1 MVSTVLLD
9 VQFRQGDVMGSP
21 QTHSTQREV
30 AELPSLSS
38 SSSYISAIFSCS
50 MSSSGAEE
58 SCQTFLPFAVRVD
71 YSAGMAT
78 CSKLCMLLQA
88 EIGRGVLAILSWCV
102 NLRCSHFMVNGVQ
115 CSNEPGLLTA
125 AWACHST
132 KQAEQTWCCHAWDFI
147 PAGEQPHCCINYVN
161 VKNLRLLSAH
171 QQSFLLHLWIV

>member
-38 SSSYISAIFSCS
+38 SSSYISAMFSCS
-50 MSSSGAEE
+50 TSSSGAEE

-88 EIGRGVLAILSWCV
+88 EIGGGS
-102 NLRCSHFMVNGVQ
+102 
-115 CSNEPGLLTA
+115 
-125 AWACHST
+125 CHT
-132 KQAEQTWCCHAWDFI
+132 ELVCQ
-147 PAGEQPHCCINYVN
+147 
-161 VKNLRLLSAH
+161 SAV
-171 QQSFLLHLWIV
+171 QSFHGEWCTVLKWARIVDSRLGMSQHKASGADLVLPCLGFYSCRRTTTLLH